1 MSIRHGVGFLLALSC
16 LLPARAVGQEA
27 ERSPE
32 LERLG
37 FYVGAWDE
45 TGEMRGDPASPFQA
59 ISGGE
64 TCAWAAGGFAVVCD
78 EKTAGPGG
86 GWEGVYI
93 LGYDAE
99 AGQYH
104 VHGIEKP
111 GSSMHAVGRV
121 EGERWVWLTDP
132 APDGTQ
138 ARFTFAPA
146 DAGARTLVLEVG
158 AGDSYAAIAKVT
170 YSPRE

>member
-1 MSIRHGVGFLLALSC
+1 MSIRHGVGCLLALSC
-16 LLPARAVGQEA
+16 LLPARAVGQEV

-37 FYVGAWDE
+37 FYVGVWDE
-45 TGEMRGDPASPFQA
+45 TGEMRGDPANPFEA

-93 LGYDAE
+93 LGWDSE
-99 AGQYH
+99 ASQYS
-104 VHGIEKP
+104 VYGIEKP
-111 GSSMHAVGRV
+111 GSSLPAVGPV
-121 EGERWVWLTDP
+121 EGERWVWRTDP
-132 APDGTQ
+132 APDGSR

-158 AGDSYAAIAKVT
+158 AGDDYAAIAKVT